1 MMNMRDELPGDAR
14 SRFGTAEELRDG
26 RIRVR
31 FERRLPHPVERVW
44 AALVDREELTKW
56 FPEIT
61 LEPRT
66 GGRFEIVFGSG
77 EGSDCQGPSIVSGE
91 ITHFEPPSL
100 LQCGT
105 MRWELEPDGD
115 GCILRF
121 VDIVAV
127 DGGRSE
133 RETARSVLSGWHWY
147 LDALEEA
154 LAGRFVDRSRPE
166 VSYTGQL
173 L

>member
-1 MMNMRDELPGDAR
+1 MNTREELKEDAR
-14 SRFGTAEELRDG
+14 SKFGAAERIKDG

-31 FERRLPHPVERVW
+31 FERWLPHPIERVW
-44 AALVDREELTKW
+44 AALVDREELAKW

-61 LEPRT
+61 LEPRPA
-66 GGRFEIVFGSG
+66 GRFEIEFGSRDS
-77 EGSDCQGPSIVSGE
+77 SDCQGPSIVSGE
-91 ITHFEPPSL
+91 IAHFEPPGL

-115 GCILRF
+115 SCILRF
-121 VDIVAV
+121 SDIVTV
-127 DGGRSE
+127 ESGRSE
-133 RETARSVLSGWHWY
+133 RETARSVLGGWHWY

-154 LAGRFVDRSRPE
+154 LAGRFVDRTKPE
-166 VSYTGQL
+166 VDYTGPL